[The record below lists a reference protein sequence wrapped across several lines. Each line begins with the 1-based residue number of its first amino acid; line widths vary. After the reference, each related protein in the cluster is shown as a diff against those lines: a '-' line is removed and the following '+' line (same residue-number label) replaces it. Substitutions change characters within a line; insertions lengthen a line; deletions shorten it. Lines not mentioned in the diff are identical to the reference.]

1 MIVSWPQWKVQ
12 APIGSRCSANAKKMI
27 SLMPKEYLSYGIETG
42 VIESKREL
50 ISDTKEV
57 ALASKRERDSAY
69 GKGWEYDYE
78 ITDTYRYNADELGMY
93 KYYNDYIESARAAIE
108 VDIILTIEDVET
120 IDMTLLLLRIG
131 SKWYVAD
138 MT

>member
-1 MIVSWPQWKVQ
+1 
-12 APIGSRCSANAKKMI
+12 
-27 SLMPKEYLSYGIETG
+27 MPKEYLSYGIETG